1 MCIGINLSIKIRVNK
16 KLNLQLKN
24 NYKGHNQPISKFLMN
39 TCQYYIKRST
49 NNPRLCKKNA
59 APRQYV
65 VSKNAPDVRG
75 GNCTFPTLNLCNHHF
90 NIIDKQIIQ
99 DENSCPKNMRDEY
112 LCAQIASMLQFRQ
125 DEFNMV
131 IAGTT
136 DPSDISDP
144 SEAHPEPQAEP
155 EWDME
160 FYQRYWDTLEAEA
173 EAESRSSDDDV
184 KFIEQRSESEVLD
197 RKMEEAKRDGRY
209 IDLTEEKSIEHIECP
224 VCLDKFS
231 PQNVTFLQCVH
242 PMCNDC
248 FSNIVKRN
256 IAQQCPV
263 CRHPFQENLI

>member
-1 MCIGINLSIKIRVNK
+1 MD
-16 KLNLQLKN
+16 
-24 NYKGHNQPISKFLMN
+24 
-39 TCQYYIKRST
+39 TCQYYIKRFT

-59 APRQYV
+59 FRMSWDP
-65 VSKNAPDVRG
+65 
-75 GNCTFPTLNLCNHHF
+75 TFPTLNLCKHHF

-99 DENSCPKNMRDEY
+99 VEHSCPQNMRDGY

-125 DEFNMV
+125 DEFNRV
-131 IAGTT
+131 SEENGWRAIRYAGG
-136 DPSDISDP
+136 SDP
-144 SEAHPEPQAEP
+144 SVGFNPAHLVP
-155 EWDME
+155 
-160 FYQRYWDTLEAEA
+160 R
-173 EAESRSSDDDV
+173 RSSIDDDV

>member
-1 MCIGINLSIKIRVNK
+1 M
-16 KLNLQLKN
+16 
-24 NYKGHNQPISKFLMN
+24 Y

-75 GNCTFPTLNLCNHHF
+75 GNCTFPTLNLGNHHF

-99 DENSCPKNMRDEY
+99 VENSCPKNMRDEY

-173 EAESRSSDDDV
+173 EADSPRLTPQAVEH
-184 KFIEQRSESEVLD
+184 K
-197 RKMEEAKRDGRY
+197 
-209 IDLTEEKSIEHIECP
+209 IDCP
-224 VCLDKFS
+224 VCLEKFS
-231 PQNVTFLQCVH
+231 SQNITFLGCAH
-242 PMCNDC
+242 PVCNEC
-248 FSNIVKRN
+248 LSNIVKRN
-256 IAQQCPV
+256 ITQQCPV
-263 CRHPFQENLI
+263 CRHPL